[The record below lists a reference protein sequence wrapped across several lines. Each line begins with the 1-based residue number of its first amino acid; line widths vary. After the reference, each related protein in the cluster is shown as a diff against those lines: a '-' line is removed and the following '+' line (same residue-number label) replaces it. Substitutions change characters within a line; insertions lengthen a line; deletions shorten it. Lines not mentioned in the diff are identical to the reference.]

1 MSTPHTSNNILQT
14 AFQPRE
20 VAFFMDDI
28 PDWETLAGQL
38 DASIEVVRIDA
49 SKDGLEQ
56 MALWADVHHGYDA
69 IRLFSH
75 GSNGTLNLGTLA
87 LQNSN
92 IDQHAET
99 LQRLGAAL
107 AETGDVLLYGC
118 NVAQD
123 ATGSHF
129 LQRVS

>member
-1 MSTPHTSNNILQT
+1 MTTQQRSPAHSEPIGTHPLIIDYHISTPYVSNNILQT

-75 GSNGTLNLGTLA
+75 GSNGTLNL
-87 LQNSN
+87 
-92 IDQHAET
+92 
-99 LQRLGAAL
+99 
-107 AETGDVLLYGC
+107 
-118 NVAQD
+118 
-123 ATGSHF
+123 
-129 LQRVS
+129 